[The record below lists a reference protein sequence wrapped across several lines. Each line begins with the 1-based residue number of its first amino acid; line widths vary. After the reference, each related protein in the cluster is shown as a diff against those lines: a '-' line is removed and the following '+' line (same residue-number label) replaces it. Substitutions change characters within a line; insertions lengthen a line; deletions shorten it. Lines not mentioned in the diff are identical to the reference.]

1 MLFLFE
7 SLIIK
12 RVVEKKRTFFKYAFK
27 CFLFSQTKLFY
38 NRSIALD
45 IFFSKISQELFTLSY
60 KRKQCCSGRAI
71 FFIVLQML
79 GPPLDSF
86 CNEADLSF
94 CCASVVVTSTTFFDY
109 LS

>member
-27 CFLFSQTKLFY
+27 CFVFSQTKLFY

-45 IFFSKISQELFTLSY
+45 IFFSKITPELFTLSC
-60 KRKQCCSGRAI
+60 KRKKCVSGRVI

-79 GPPLDSF
+79 CQSLDSF
-86 CNEADLSF
+86 CDMGVLSF
-94 CCASVVVTSTTFFDY
+94 CLTLVVLTTS
-109 LS
+109 